1 MSPTP
6 EVTIIIPTR
15 NAAGWLARAIFSVG
29 PLPTA
34 EIIVVDDGST
44 DATAPMLAEFAL
56 HDPRLRI
63 LAGQGVGAAAARNL
77 GIAAARAPL
86 IAFLDADDRWRL
98 GKLEEQ
104 MAFHHA
110 HPEVG
115 FSFTDYRHIT
125 AQREDRGTCFAFWP
139 RFAACVAGRDGPFV
153 VEAAP
158 AALLAENVIG
168 TSTVMARTDL
178 LRQAGGF
185 EECMSQSEDWDL
197 WLRLAARA
205 PVGCLPM
212 VLTDYT
218 MHRPGNLSGQRRAR
232 VEAMEHVVQRHGA
245 TAARL
250 DPSALR
256 VCRARIAVAAAEAAA
271 AEGARLRAALLH
283 LRAWLR
289 QPARR
294 HFREAAATLLR

>member
-1 MSPTP
+1 MNTP

-15 NAAGWLARAIFSVG
+15 NAAGWLARAISSVG
-29 PLPTA
+29 PLPSA

-63 LAGQGVGAAAARNL
+63 LAGPGVGAAAARNL
-77 GIAAARAPL
+77 AIAAARAPL

-98 GKLEEQ
+98 GKLEAQ
-104 MAFHHA
+104 LAFHRA
-110 HPEVG
+110 HPEAG
-115 FSFTDYRHIT
+115 FSFTNYRHVT

-139 RFAACVAGRDGPFV
+139 RFAACVAGREDPFL

-178 LRQAGGF
+178 LRAESGF
-185 EECMSQSEDWDL
+185 RADMSQSEDWDL

-205 PVGCLPM
+205 PVGCLPA

-218 MHRPGNLSGQRRAR
+218 MHRPGNLSSQRRAR
-232 VEAMEHVVQRHGA
+232 VEAMEHVVRRHGPM
-245 TAARL
+245 AARL

-256 VCRARIAVAAAEAAA
+256 ACRVRLMVAAAEAAA
-271 AEGARLRAALLH
+271 AEGARLKAALLH
-283 LRAWLR
+283 MGAWLR
-289 QPARR
+289 QPERR
-294 HFREAAATLLR
+294 HAREAAAALLR